1 MQGGGPSCKIRGD
14 RTVKERGVDRGDG
27 EDEGGVGK

>member
-1 MQGGGPSCKIRGD
+1 MGIRVCKEGGHLQNK
-14 RTVKERGVDRGDG
+14 VKERGVDRGDG